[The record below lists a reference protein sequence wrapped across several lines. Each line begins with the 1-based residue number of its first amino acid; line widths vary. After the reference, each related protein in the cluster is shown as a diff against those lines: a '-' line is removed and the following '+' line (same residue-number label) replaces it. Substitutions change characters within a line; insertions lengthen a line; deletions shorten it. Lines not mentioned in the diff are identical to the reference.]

1 MTAAALTSITS
12 RVRSWFTSAV
22 DKPIDVLPVRVG
34 GPQYDRPTQ
43 TPASVLGLDLAL
55 IWVVIGLLAW
65 SLVMVYSASIAMPDN
80 PRFGKIEPYHFL
92 LRHTMS
98 IGMAFVAALLAFQ
111 VPIAIWEK
119 VARKLFLLSIFLLVL
134 VLIPHVG
141 TVVNGARRWLS
152 LGIMNFQ
159 PSELAKFATLIYAAD
174 YMVR

>member
-1 MTAAALTSITS
+1 MTAAFMTNLST
-12 RVRSWFTSAV
+12 RMRSWFGSAQ

-34 GPQYDRPTQ
+34 GPQYARPTR

-111 VPIAIWEK
+111 
-119 VARKLFLLSIFLLVL
+119 
-134 VLIPHVG
+134 IP
-141 TVVNGARRWLS
+141 
-152 LGIMNFQ
+152 
-159 PSELAKFATLIYAAD
+159 
-174 YMVR
+174 